1 MATTTPPARPGRL
14 LIVLGV
20 ILVLLFGTMALTNS
34 WKPRLGL
41 DLRGGTTITLTAKSL
56 AGGGAVTAEQLNEAK
71 NIISQRVNGAG
82 VAEADITTSGA
93 NHINVAVP
101 GATPDSLV
109 KQVGQTALLYFR
121 IVYDAQAGAPMPQ
134 PTTTPSGTPPA
145 TPGTTPKPTSTAK
158 PSATPSAAPGASVQP
173 SSTPNGRA
181 WSSVLGK
188 ATTPT
193 PTPTPTTKP
202 STPAATP
209 TPGTTATPPAAT
221 GDPLNYTPDAATQTA
236 FAAFQCKDEQQQVDD
251 PNKPLFACDR
261 DGQYKYL
268 LGPAIMK
275 GTDLSDATAGIP
287 QGGFQWQV
295 NLQFTG
301 EGGDKFLKATQNI
314 SARGEGRNL
323 FAIVLDG
330 EVISTPSVSQPI
342 PGGQAQITG
351 SFSEAEARDLA
362 NVLKYG
368 ALPVSFDIS
377 SVENVSAQLGGEQLS
392 AGIWAGIAGLALVVV
407 FSLLYYRGLG
417 LVVVLSLAVAALLTY
432 ASVVLLGK
440 AIGFTLTLAAI
451 AGLIVAIGITADS
464 FVVYFERI
472 RDEVRDGR
480 SLRASVETGWTRA
493 KHTII
498 AADSVS
504 LLAATVLYVLAI
516 GSVRGF
522 AFALGLTT
530 LIDLLLVFIFTKPL
544 VTLLSRTNFF
554 GHGHKLSG
562 LDPANLGVE
571 RLPGQVK
578 PGAQPVKAPVRKPK
592 PARGEA

>member
-1 MATTTPPARPGRL
+1 VATTTTSRPGRL

-20 ILVLLFGTMALTNS
+20 IVVLLFGIMGLTKT
-34 WKPRLGL
+34 WKPKLGL

-56 AGGGAVTAEQLNEAK
+56 AGGGSVTADQLNEAK

-101 GATPDSLV
+101 GATQDALV

-121 IVYDAQAGAPMPQ
+121 IVYDAQAAAPVA
-134 PTTTPSGTPPA
+134 TPSPTPTGTA
-145 TPGTTPKPTSTAK
+145 TTKPSTTPKPSTTAK
-158 PSATPSAAPGASVQP
+158 PSSTATVKP

-181 WSSVLGK
+181 WSSVLGQ
-188 ATTPT
+188 ATPT
-193 PTPTPTTKP
+193 PTPTPTAKP
-202 STPAATP
+202 STPAAT
-209 TPGTTATPPAAT
+209 ATPSAPAAS
-221 GDPLNYTPDAATQTA
+221 GDPLQYVPDAAAQA
-236 FAAFQCKDEQQQVDD
+236 GFAAYKCTDKDQQVDD

-261 DGQYKYL
+261 QGTYKYL
-268 LGPAIMK
+268 LGPAILK
-275 GTDLSDATAGIP
+275 GTDLSDASAGIP

-295 NLQFTG
+295 NLKFTG

-314 SARGEGRNL
+314 SARGEGQNL

-330 EVISTPSVSQPI
+330 ETISTPSVSQPI

-351 SFSEAEARDLA
+351 SFTEAEARDLA

-377 SVENVSAQLGGEQLS
+377 SVETVSPQLGGDQLS
-392 AGIWAGIAGLALVVV
+392 AGIWAGLAGLALVVL
-407 FSLLYYRGLG
+407 FSFLYYRGLG
-417 LVVVLSLAVAALLTY
+417 LVVVLSLAVAAALTY

-440 AIGFTLTLAAI
+440 AIGFTLTLAGI

-464 FVVYFERI
+464 FVVYFERL

-480 SLRASVETGWTRA
+480 SLRSSVETGWARA
-493 KHTII
+493 KHTIL
-498 AADSVS
+498 AADSIS
-504 LLAATVLYVLAI
+504 LLASVVLYILAI

-522 AFALGLTT
+522 AFTLGLVT
-530 LIDLLLVFIFTKPL
+530 LIDLLVVFMFTKPL
-544 VTLLSRTNFF
+544 VTLLARTEFF

-562 LDPANLGVE
+562 LDPESLGVE
-571 RLPGQVK
+571 RLPGQTK
-578 PGAQPVKAPVRKPK
+578 PGTRPVK
-592 PARGEA
+592 PARHKPVGGEV